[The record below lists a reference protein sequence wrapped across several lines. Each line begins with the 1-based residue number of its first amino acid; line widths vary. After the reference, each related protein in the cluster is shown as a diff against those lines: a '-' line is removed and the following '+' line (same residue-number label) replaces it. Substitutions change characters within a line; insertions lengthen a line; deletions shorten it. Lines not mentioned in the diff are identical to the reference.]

1 MSQIAEIKLHC
12 PHCRR
17 ALPEAKAPFW
27 LLKRA
32 VKKAGS
38 QAKLMRHL
46 GVSQALYSK
55 WVLSEK
61 IPHIRQ
67 LQMLDFMVE

>member
-1 MSQIAEIKLHC
+1 MNEIKLHC
-12 PHCRR
+12 PHCRC
-17 ALPEAKAPFW
+17 ALPEVKAPFW

-55 WVLSEK
+55 WVLSK
-61 IPHIRQ
+61 NIPHIRQ
-67 LQMLDFMVE
+67 IQLLDFLVD